1 MQEGKNNE
9 KSREGIGK
17 DKPIRQPAAINDG
30 IIIQDYP
37 VLLEQ
42 REPRSFTEALVEN
55 YRRKIQVN
63 GLALNTVLNWETTG
77 SGALG

>member
-30 IIIQDYP
+30 IIIQDHP
-37 VLLEQ
+37 VLLGQ
-42 REPRSFTEALVEN
+42 RELRSFT
-55 YRRKIQVN
+55 
-63 GLALNTVLNWETTG
+63 GTG
-77 SGALG
+77 GKLEEESSGE